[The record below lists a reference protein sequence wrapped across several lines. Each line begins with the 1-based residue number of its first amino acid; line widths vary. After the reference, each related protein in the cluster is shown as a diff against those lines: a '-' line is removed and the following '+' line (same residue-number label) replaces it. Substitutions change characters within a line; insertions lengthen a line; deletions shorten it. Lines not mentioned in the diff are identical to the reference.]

1 MNIRTGR
8 KVVTAAGTA
17 VALFA
22 TSQPVVKVI
31 ICAETDNT
39 NEVTVGD
46 SEVIGALATREG
58 IPLKPVATG
67 ESRIELCD
75 VDLKD
80 VYIDAVTNG
89 EGVTFTY
96 FF

>member
-8 KVVTAAGTA
+8 QVVTTAGTA
-17 VALFA
+17 VALA
-22 TSQPVVKVI
+22 TENTPVSKVI
-31 ICAETDNT
+31 ICPETDNT
-39 NEVTVGD
+39 NPVTVGD
-46 SEVIGALATREG
+46 SEVVGALATRRG
-58 IPLKPVATG
+58 IPLDTDATTHQL
-67 ESRIELCD
+67 IEICD

-80 VYIDAVTNG
+80 VFIDSVTSG